1 MEVVITARPPLAL
14 HCSDSQHDTC
24 LRALRSPGR
33 AQVGMARTFK
43 AVRLRGGEEDGLVY
57 PLLKMCKTLNRSQA
71 RVARLG
77 LNMIQ
82 TFQARGAGF

>member
-33 AQVGMARTFK
+33 AQVGMARTIQELFK
-43 AVRLRGGEEDGLVY
+43 AVRLRGGEDDGLVY
-57 PLLKMCKTLNRSQA
+57 PW
-71 RVARLG
+71 LG
-77 LNMIQ
+77 WV
-82 TFQARGAGF
+82 

>member
-1 MEVVITARPPLAL
+1 MTLAFVRFAVQEEHRWGWPEL
-14 HCSDSQHDTC
+14 
-24 LRALRSPGR
+24 
-33 AQVGMARTFK
+33 FK

-82 TFQARGAGF
+82 TFQARGAGFQNLFIWIHGSPGMVRVL